1 MKKVL
6 VVAGV
11 LAAVVAAGLVVLKK
25 SGVSDLDF
33 TRDDVFF

>member
-11 LAAVVAAGLVVLKK
+11 LAAVVVAGLVVLKT